1 MIMKTTFIKR
11 LLQDLSQRKKAHREH
26 NLIGK
31 WTGKKTRIL
40 IKGQSDKL
48 AIKIVRF
55 TDKLEV
61 NTNLDFD
68 WNHAKHGLVKFKQEY
83 SLLIL
88 QTKQAFNIGSTEEW
102 EIKKLTFNKL
112 VLVQKANENQFLEH
126 HFERSFDGYKD

>member
-1 MIMKTTFIKR
+1 MQILRDLCKR
-11 LLQDLSQRKKAHREH
+11 NKEQREH

-40 IKGQSDKL
+40 LTDQSNKL
-48 AIKIVRF
+48 VTKVVSF

-61 NTNLDFD
+61 NTNLDFH
-68 WNHAKHGLVKFKQEY
+68 WNHVKRGLVKFKEEY

-88 QTKQAFNIGSTEEW
+88 QTKQNFNLGNLEQW

-112 VLVQKANENQFLEH
+112 VLVQKEEGSQHVIEH
-126 HFERSFDGYKD
+126 YFERSFDGYKD